1 MSFLGSLFEVGKTA
15 VGFLTGNSIGSQ
27 ITRTVLTGLA
37 VKKLGDINQKKNNE
51 PSSVEAE
58 ATPDYGVREQVSA
71 DPNTKIPVVYGH
83 AYTGGKIV
91 DVRMTDNNQTMWYC
105 MALCER
111 TGVKMSDSVQSTITF
126 RDIFYNNSRVVFK
139 ADGVTL
145 DHIVDA
151 NGKIDRALDGLV
163 EIYCYNNG
171 SGNQVAVQDFPL
183 ASPNQAYNLMPSWTS
198 TDAMNNLVF
207 VLVKVSYNSERN
219 TAGLGNL
226 VAKLRND
233 MELPGDV
240 LNDMMT
246 NTNYGAGIAASDI
259 RQT

>member
-1 MSFLGSLFEVGKTA
+1 MSFLSGLFDVGKA
-15 VGFLTGNSIGSQ
+15 ALGFVTGNGIGSQ

-37 VKKLGDINQKKNNE
+37 VKKLGDINQKKANE
-51 PSSVEAE
+51 STVAEAE
-58 ATPDYGVREQVSA
+58 ATPDYGVREQATA
-71 DPNTKIPVVYGH
+71 DPTTKIPVLYGS
-83 AYTGGKIV
+83 AYTGGKLI

-105 MALCER
+105 MVLTER
-111 TGVKMSDSVQSTITF
+111 TGVKMSDSAQSVISY

-145 DHIVDA
+145 DQLVDA

-163 EIYCYNNG
+163 KVYCYNNG
-171 SGNQVAVQDFPL
+171 SANQVAVQDYPL
-183 ASPNQAYNLMPSWTS
+183 ATTASAYSLMPTWSS

-207 VLVKVSYNSERN
+207 VLVRVSYNSERN

-226 VAKLRND
+226 VAHLNNTMD
-233 MELPGDV
+233 LPGDV

-246 NTNYGAGIAASDI
+246 NTNYGAGIATADI